1 MHAVCVVVYVCVF
14 MSACVCSGFFF
25 SESDMPFII
34 IINNYCIFF
43 LAFVCSGF
51 FFSESDM
58 SYPGRILYY
67 ISLSRIGLSSNI
79 YIYIHIYILIYI
91 LLYIYTLK

>member
-14 MSACVCSGFFF
+14 MSAC
-25 SESDMPFII
+25 
-34 IINNYCIFF
+34 
-43 LAFVCSGF
+43 VCSGF